1 MRVYDRRWRDFLD
14 RLIDAAIDKTK
25 MLPFVLSGSH
35 PQDITITL
43 ANLAL
48 PAEQVTLWP
57 DSPHGPQFGM
67 PPTMLDVLSMY
78 SHRQILTC

>member
-1 MRVYDRRWRDFLD
+1 MRVYDRRWLDFLD

-48 PAEQVTLWP
+48 PAE
-57 DSPHGPQFGM
+57 
-67 PPTMLDVLSMY
+67 
-78 SHRQILTC
+78 